1 MRMHRLVLAASA
13 AMLGSLLGVTAA
25 VAEDLPQ
32 TNLSVIGAIGIH
44 PQYLQYEKPF
54 WTDQIKADS
63 NGKVIATIKPWTEM
77 GLKGP
82 EVLHLVQ
89 RGNFQIG
96 TVNLPYN
103 AGESA
108 MVEGHDL
115 PGLAPTIDDLKA
127 VTAAWRKPLAEHLEK
142 RFGVKVLA
150 LFSYSAQV
158 LYCRDKFESLSDLKG
173 RKVRVSG
180 AAQANFVQALG
191 GNGIN
196 VNFGEVQQALDRGVV
211 DCAITGAYSGYSA
224 KWYEASKYI
233 SPLAVN
239 WGVQAVVANLDAWN
253 KLDPKVQQ
261 FLLKEIKTLEDRVV
275 ELAGRETETGI
286 ACNTTGPCA
295 SGKPAGM
302 TLVKPTAADKATLK
316 SVLEKAVLP
325 DFAKRCG
332 ADCTTTWNDTIGK
345 VVGIKAAVN

>member
-1 MRMHRLVLAASA
+1 MKVQRFIFAASA
-13 AMLGSLLGVTAA
+13 ALIGGLLGVSATM
-25 VAEDLPQ
+25 AEEMPE

-63 NGKVIATIKPWTEM
+63 NGKVTATIKPWTEM

-108 MVEGHDL
+108 TVEGHDL

-127 VTAAWRKPLAEHLEK
+127 VTAAWRKPLSDNLEQ

-196 VNFGEVQQALDRGVV
+196 VNFGEVLQALDRGVV

-239 WGVQAVVANLDAWN
+239 WGVQAVVANLEAWN

-275 ELAGRETETGI
+275 DLAARETQTGI
-286 ACNTTGPCA
+286 ACNTDGPCE
-295 SGKPAGM
+295 SGKPGGM
-302 TLVKPTAADKATLK
+302 KLVKPTAEDSKTLK

-332 ADCTTTWNDTIGK
+332 ADCTSTWNATVGK
-345 VVGIKAAVN
+345 VVKIQATN